1 MKLRDEIRDAFIDYK
16 YFLNRNYSRK
26 IALDAVTTRYNLTKL
41 ERLLLYRC
49 VHSDYEIETIRRKIS
64 YEREVVIDG
73 YNLALT
79 LLSAIN
85 GEEVFLCDDGF
96 FRDLGL
102 GKYKNSNLIID
113 ALIIISEYCE
123 KLNLTCE
130 IILDSQISKSGEIA
144 SELRK
149 RNIMAKTVN
158 KADKE
163 VILSN
168 KIIYSNDFLVLYKSQ
183 RITNIFNELFIE
195 NDFKIIR
202 GPWIV
207 STEEKL

>member
-123 KLNLTCE
+123 KLNLTCK

-149 RNIMAKTVN
+149 KNIMAKTVN

-183 RITNIFNELFIE
+183 RITNIFNELLIE

>member
-85 GEEVFLCDDGF
+85 GEEIFLCDDGF

-102 GKYKNSNLIID
+102 GKYKNSNFIID

-149 RNIMAKTVN
+149 KNIRAKTVN

-183 RITNIFNELFIE
+183 RITNIFNELLIE

-207 STEEKL
+207 SAEEKL

>member
-26 IALDAVTTRYNLTKL
+26 IALDAVTTRYSLTKL

-149 RNIMAKTVN
+149 KNIMAKTVN

-183 RITNIFNELFIE
+183 RITNIFNELLIE